1 VGGTERNHKFRI
13 LSFYALHSIKAI
25 QMRSLLILVVLQLSF
40 FAGVSQGQ
48 PKLIVGIVVDQMRQD
63 YLYRYWDKF
72 EDDGFKRLINNGYYC
87 RNVHFN
93 YIPTYTAPGHASIF
107 TGTTP
112 MVNGIIS
119 NYWYDRDVDG
129 NLYCVGDDNVNS
141 VGTDNA
147 NGKMSPHRLLT
158 TTLGDAVRQSNQFKG
173 KSIGVSIKDRAAI
186 LPAGH
191 SANAAYWMDY
201 QSGNMITSTY
211 YMTDL
216 PKWVKSFNAKKIPDE
231 LVKMNWELSL
241 APELYIESTADNSPY
256 EKALIEGRDPIF
268 PYDVKQSIA
277 QRGYYAFA
285 STPYGNTYVRKFAE
299 DVIINEDLGQD
310 DHLDFLSIS
319 FSSPDMI
326 GHSYGPQS
334 MEIEDTYL
342 KLDKEIALLLKA
354 LDQRVGVGNYSLFL
368 TADHA
373 AAPIPKYM
381 SDNKIPVDYIDD
393 EKFETELKAELE
405 LLFPSALLISNYS
418 NQQVFVNHEELDKKG
433 LESKKVH
440 AVIKN
445 FALNYPGVSNAL
457 DIKDLQHP
465 LPPDQFSK
473 LAAQGWNPQRSG
485 DIIIQYLPGWMEYEG
500 KGTTHGSSYAYDTH
514 VPLIFFGW
522 GVTKGETIEEI
533 QITQIAPTMSILCR
547 IGFPDASSHAPI
559 IFK

>member
-1 VGGTERNHKFRI
+1 MGGTERNHKFRI

-216 PKWVKSFNAKKIPDE
+216 PK
-231 LVKMNWELSL
+231 
-241 APELYIESTADNSPY
+241 
-256 EKALIEGRDPIF
+256 
-268 PYDVKQSIA
+268 
-277 QRGYYAFA
+277 
-285 STPYGNTYVRKFAE
+285 
-299 DVIINEDLGQD
+299 
-310 DHLDFLSIS
+310 
-319 FSSPDMI
+319 
-326 GHSYGPQS
+326 
-334 MEIEDTYL
+334 
-342 KLDKEIALLLKA
+342 
-354 LDQRVGVGNYSLFL
+354 
-368 TADHA
+368 
-373 AAPIPKYM
+373 
-381 SDNKIPVDYIDD
+381 
-393 EKFETELKAELE
+393 
-405 LLFPSALLISNYS
+405 
-418 NQQVFVNHEELDKKG
+418 
-433 LESKKVH
+433 
-440 AVIKN
+440 
-445 FALNYPGVSNAL
+445 
-457 DIKDLQHP
+457 
-465 LPPDQFSK
+465 
-473 LAAQGWNPQRSG
+473 
-485 DIIIQYLPGWMEYEG
+485 
-500 KGTTHGSSYAYDTH
+500 
-514 VPLIFFGW
+514 
-522 GVTKGETIEEI
+522 
-533 QITQIAPTMSILCR
+533 
-547 IGFPDASSHAPI
+547 
-559 IFK
+559 